1 MTRAALSIFSAVL
14 FSEKAGPK
22 ESKGHGTSRPRAKK
36 GRISSRG
43 RNWYLD
49 LTPGSA
55 NMQDIQTLMDRGVTV
70 LYEPQY
76 DPSRVYEITVRLV
89 DREDRPIPNVEVL
102 YSGGRH

>member
-1 MTRAALSIFSAVL
+1 
-14 FSEKAGPK
+14 
-22 ESKGHGTSRPRAKK
+22 
-36 GRISSRG
+36 
-43 RNWYLD
+43 
-49 LTPGSA
+49 
-55 NMQDIQTLMDRGVTV
+55 MQDIQTLMDRGVTV